1 MRGQSGR
8 WLTIHASRLL
18 DRGHSAAIA
27 VIIEPAPPADVA
39 VLIGQGH
46 GLSRRETEVCA
57 LTARGLSTPDMAQHL
72 SISANTVQDH
82 LKSIF
87 DKTGARNRRE
97 LVSIM
102 FFEQYAPRQQPPG
115 AHGPLRNHRLSRKH
129 GLSSGNFARGGRA
142 LRMILLSPR
151 L

>member
-1 MRGQSGR
+1 M
-8 WLTIHASRLL
+8 RLL
-18 DRGHSAAIA
+18 RLVKSPAELAYVRRAGES
-27 VIIEPAPPADVA
+27 APPADVA

-97 LVSIM
+97 LVSLM
-102 FFEQYAPRQQPPG
+102 FFEEYAPRARQPPG
-115 AHGPLRNHRLSRKH
+115 AYGPLRNHRLSRKH
-129 GLSSGNFARGGRA
+129 GLSSGNFGRRARGGRA
-142 LRMILLSPR
+142 LTMILLVPR